1 MMSLAVFFPMD
12 SSLVNDIVIHPGRCF
27 TLAKSKLLLMSAFM
41 HSLVLRIIYTKSYL
55 FHFSANHFRIVD
67 LKKKKLPNQL
77 KTGWTT
83 PTHFHKGNLEA
94 YNNAVFEARVP
105 LWSRVFLFRVFSCKP
120 YCICPILLQ
129 CTKSC
134 GSGYRRRTLQCVDS
148 HQQEV
153 HEMYC
158 VNQIR
163 PPDIESCNVHACEFI
178 WITGEWT
185 QVRSKD
191 AFNFEKQVKSD

>member
-1 MMSLAVFFPMD
+1 MSLAVFFPMD

-105 LWSRVFLFRVFSCKP
+105 LWSRVFLFRA
-120 YCICPILLQ
+120 LLKVNCFPVNRTVSVLFYYSAPSPVDQ
-129 CTKSC
+129 ATGDERCSVWTAISRRSMRCT
-134 GSGYRRRTLQCVDS
+134 
-148 HQQEV
+148 
-153 HEMYC
+153 
-158 VNQIR
+158 
-163 PPDIESCNVHACEFI
+163 A
-178 WITGEWT
+178 
-185 QVRSKD
+185 
-191 AFNFEKQVKSD
+191 